1 MNKKKGRT
9 ILQRIKNCMVL
20 IFVLW
25 LVSLFISKGIFS
37 FLIEKY
43 GKCTKA
49 IAIEE
54 ESGGRYSSYT
64 YKYQFN
70 LGGKV
75 YNGKL
80 SKNENYKPGDSVCVI
95 YLSIFPKENRSYN
108 FYKTLPCKCSS

>member
-1 MNKKKGRT
+1 MF
-9 ILQRIKNCMVL
+9 L
-20 IFVLW
+20 LW

-37 FLIEKY
+37 SLIDKY

-49 IAIEE
+49 IVLEE
-54 ESGGRYSSYT
+54 ESGGRYWR

-80 SKNENYKPGDSVCVI
+80 SKNENYKPGDSVCAI

-108 FYKTLPCKCSS
+108 FYKTMPCKCL